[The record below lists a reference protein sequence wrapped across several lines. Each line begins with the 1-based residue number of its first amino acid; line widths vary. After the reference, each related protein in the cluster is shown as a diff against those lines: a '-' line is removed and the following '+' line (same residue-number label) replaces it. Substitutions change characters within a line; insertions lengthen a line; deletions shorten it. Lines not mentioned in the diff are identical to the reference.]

1 MLNSKVRKYH
11 KGIRLMSLATD
22 KTRISLYLD
31 EKLKDWVTDEAKKKN
46 RSMSNYIETVLD
58 LIRQGKV
65 KVEDKD
71 I

>member
-1 MLNSKVRKYH
+1 MLNSEVRKYY

-31 EKLKDWVTDEAKKKN
+31 EGLKKWVTEEAKRKN